1 MLNVTTE
8 NLSVRWERDVQVD
21 PERLLGAVAS
31 WLAERG
37 YRVDESGP
45 LSSEPG
51 VALAGGLRGVRDTEV
66 YDRSR
71 TLGRWIAVAGVGLV
85 VVSLLLMMGGVQSRA
100 LLSPLMLAAIVL
112 IGYGLNRLRE
122 PAKHRLRVVD
132 VALTGAAG
140 GLTMTIREGVGES
153 EGDGVV
159 DWLDGEPSEIAES
172 QIEELV
178 GSASG
183 ERGAR

>member
-1 MLNVTTE
+1 MLDVTTE
-8 NLSVRWERDVQVD
+8 NLPVRWARDVQGD
-21 PERLLGAVAS
+21 PERLLGAFAS

-37 YRVDESGP
+37 YRVDAGRPLSPESG
-45 LSSEPG
+45 G
-51 VALAGGLRGVRDTEV
+51 ALAGGLRGVRDTEV

-71 TLGRWIAVAGVGLV
+71 TLGRRIAVAGVGLA

-100 LLSPLMLAAIVL
+100 LLSPLMLASVVL

-132 VALTGAAG
+132 VALAGATG
-140 GLTMTIREGVGES
+140 GLTMTVREGVGES
-153 EGDGVV
+153 DGDGTV
-159 DWLDGEPSEIAES
+159 DWLGGEPSQISES

-183 ERGAR
+183 EGGAR

>member
-8 NLSVRWERDVQVD
+8 NLPVRWERDVQVD

-45 LSSEPG
+45 LSPEPG

-71 TLGRWIAVAGVGLV
+71 TLGRWIAGAGAGLA

-140 GLTMTIREGVGES
+140 GLTMTVREGVGES

-178 GSASG
+178 RSASG
-183 ERGAR
+183 EGGAR

>member
-1 MLNVTTE
+1 MLNVTAE
-8 NLSVRWERDVQVD
+8 NLPVRWERDVQVG
-21 PERLLGAVAS
+21 PERLLEAVAS

-45 LSSEPG
+45 LSPDPG
-51 VALAGGLRGVRDTEV
+51 VAPVGGLRGVRDTEV

-71 TLGRWIAVAGVGLV
+71 TFGRRIAVVGAGLA
-85 VVSLLLMMGGVQSRA
+85 VVSLFLMMGGVQSRA

-122 PAKHRLRVVD
+122 PAKHRLRIVD
-132 VALTGAAG
+132 VAFSGAAG
-140 GLTMTIREGVGES
+140 GLTMTVREGVGES

-178 GSASG
+178 RSASG
-183 ERGAR
+183 EGGAR